1 MKNII
6 SNTSKNQLTILRMA
20 FIFLCL
26 VLFIPT
32 VWAKNVPQTD
42 AQQIAET
49 FYRLNNPSGI
59 LNPQIQSATVKSWEN
74 VPSFYIFRF
83 ISGGFVLVAADDAA
97 IPILGYSF
105 ENDMPEVIDN
115 PAAADWLD
123 NYSRDIGYI
132 ISNNLDN
139 SATILKWRSIQEGI
153 PLAQTDEVL
162 PLLTTVWDQGCYYDE
177 LCPADAAGPCGHAVT
192 GCVAT
197 AMAQIM
203 KYHNF
208 PPQGVG
214 EHSYTDPIYGE
225 QTVNFENTTYD
236 WFSMPDSAINN
247 NTPIAT
253 LMYNSGVA
261 VDMTYSSTGSGAYD
275 YNIPGAF
282 LNYFNYNPDIS
293 LIYKSNYPD
302 VEDFKNLLRADLDAH
317 LPICYGGTNP
327 TGSGGHE
334 FVCDGYTMSD
344 GTFHFNWGWSGFA
357 NGYYVIGNLNP
368 GGLSWDNANSAVVH
382 IHPYNPN
389 LIVRITN
396 PADKTTASVGD
407 TVQIK
412 ARVVRGFASFIKIF
426 IDDVERSSSITDS
439 ISFTWSIT
447 NNDLGSHIVKALA
460 FNETDTVYYK
470 ELLNVSEWVTQA
482 SGFTSGSL
490 PVYYLSA
497 INSNVVWGSTQSG
510 SVFTRTV
517 NGGTTWTSGLIT
529 NATSLGASMIFGLDS
544 LKAYVAMF
552 GNNPRGIFMTSDGGN
567 SWVRQASASFNN
579 SASYPDIVHFFNE
592 NEGVAMGDP
601 INNEYEIYTTTD
613 GGTHWTLLP
622 GANIPDPLAA
632 EWGIIGYYSAVN
644 DTIWF
649 GTSEGRVYKSVNKGL
664 NWTVSVAPGMS
675 GKLVKPTFRNGSHG
689 LLLDGLWGGGLL
701 CETFDGGETWTQIN
715 YIGSSYHGD
724 VAFVPGTTNTWVRSG
739 YDSGNSGSAFSF
751 DGGHTWTD
759 FVGTNGTPYYPM
771 AWVNSHCGWA
781 GGINS
786 SSTEGGIYKY
796 IGLLQLTM
804 PAPLNV
810 QAIVTNYD
818 VELNWD
824 VPPFD
829 PTQMN
834 LLGYNISRNGTKINS
849 SLIPSLTYSD
859 LNVPNGQYN
868 YCVTALYNIGE
879 SEGSCLPVDITVGIS
894 TPGDQSLLMV
904 YPNPADDKIMVKTTS
919 QSSTVIIFDHS
930 GKLIPVTVKNLQSG
944 IITIDISGLSP
955 GFYLVSVK
963 SADGI
968 SRSKLIVN

>member
-1 MKNII
+1 MKNTY
-6 SNTSKNQLTILRMA
+6 SKTSTNHFAIFKMVSILLWLI
-20 FIFLCL
+20 FI
-26 VLFIPT
+26 VQAT
-32 VWAKNVPQTD
+32 MAKNVPQTD
-42 AQQIAET
+42 AQKIALT
-49 FYRLNNPSGI
+49 FYRINNPSGI
-59 LNPQIQSATVKSWEN
+59 LTPQIKSASLKSWEN

-83 ISGGFVLVAADDAA
+83 DTGGFVLVAADDAS

-115 PAAADWLD
+115 PATADWLD
-123 NYSRDIGYI
+123 NYSREIGYI
-132 ISNNLDN
+132 IRNNLDN
-139 SATILKWRSIQEGI
+139 SETLKQWHSIEQGQ
-153 PLAQTDEVL
+153 PLAQTDDVL
-162 PLLTTVWDQGCYYDE
+162 PLLTSVWDQGCYYDE

-214 EHSYTDPIYGE
+214 EHSYTDPTYGE
-225 QTVNFENTTYD
+225 QTVNFGNTTYD
-236 WFSMPDSAINN
+236 WQEMPDSAISSNN
-247 NTPIAT
+247 AIAT
-253 LMYNSGVA
+253 LMYHAGVS
-261 VDMTYSSTGSGAYD
+261 VNMSYSATGSGAFD

-282 LNYFNYNPDIS
+282 LNYFNYCPDIA

-302 VEDFKNLLRADLDAH
+302 VEDFKNVLRADLDAH

-334 FVCDGYTMSD
+334 FVCDGYAMSD

-382 IHPYNPN
+382 IKPYNPD

-396 PADKTTASVGD
+396 PADKTVASVGD
-407 TVQIK
+407 NVEIK
-412 ARVVRGFASFIKIF
+412 AKVVRGNPNLMKLL
-426 IDDVERSSSITDS
+426 IDDVEISTSTTDS
-439 ISFTWSIT
+439 ISFSWNIT
-447 NNDLGSHIVKALA
+447 SNDLGSHFIKVYA
-460 FNETDTVYYK
+460 FNSTDTVYYK

-482 SGFTSGSL
+482 SGFTSGSR

-497 INSNVVWGSTQSG
+497 IDSNIVWGSTQSG
-510 SVFTRTV
+510 FDFTRTV

-529 NATSLGASMIFGLDS
+529 NTNGLASSMIFGLDS
-544 LKAYVAMF
+544 LKAYVAMY
-552 GNNPRGIFMTSDGGN
+552 GNNPGIFMTSDGGN

-592 NEGVAMGDP
+592 NEGVTMGDP

-613 GGTHWTLLP
+613 GGTHWTLLA
-622 GANIPDPLAA
+622 GANIPDPLSA
-632 EWGIIGYYSAVN
+632 EWGIIGYYSAIH

-664 NWTVSVAPGMS
+664 NWTVSVPPGMS

-701 CETFDGGETWTQIN
+701 CETFDGGETWSEVN
-715 YIGSSYHGD
+715 YSGSSFHGD
-724 VAFVPGTTNTWVRSG
+724 IAYVPGTANTWVRSG
-739 YDSGNSGSAFSF
+739 YDAGNSGSAFSF

-759 FVGTNGTPYYPM
+759 FVGTSGTPYYPM

-786 SSTEGGIYKY
+786 SSTEGGVFKY

-804 PAPLNV
+804 PPPLNV
-810 QAIVTNYD
+810 QVNATYFD
-818 VELNWD
+818 VEINWEI
-824 VPPFD
+824 PPFD
-829 PTQMN
+829 PTQMT

-849 SLIPSLTYSD
+849 NLITGLTYSD
-859 LNVPNGQYN
+859 LNVPNGYYD

-879 SEGSCLPVDITVGIS
+879 SQGNCQAVDITVGI
-894 TPGDQSLLMV
+894 TNPGDQSLLMI
-904 YPNPADDKIMVKTTS
+904 YPNPAHDRIMVKTVS
-919 QSSTVIIFDHS
+919 PSVRISIFDFN
-930 GKLIPVTVKNLQSG
+930 GKEMPVTVNNMHSG
-944 IITIDISGLSP
+944 FFAVDISGLSP
-955 GFYLVSVK
+955 GIYLVEINYN
-963 SADGI
+963 DGH
-968 SRSKLIVN
+968 SLSKLIVY